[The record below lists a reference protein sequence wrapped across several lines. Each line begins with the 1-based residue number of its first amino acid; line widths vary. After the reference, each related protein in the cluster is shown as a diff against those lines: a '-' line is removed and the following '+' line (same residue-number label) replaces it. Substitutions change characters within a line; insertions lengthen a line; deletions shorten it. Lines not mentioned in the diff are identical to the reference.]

1 MGSGQA
7 LQQVAFFALLILGL
21 YVLAIRPQRARAR
34 ALAEV
39 RAGLAVG
46 TRVITTAGIHATV
59 TAVEGDDVL
68 LEIAPGVVVRFVS
81 VAVVRITDETDRT
94 DNPDRSDDPDRSDE
108 PTATGESAA

>member
-81 VAVVRITDETDRT
+81 VAVVRITDKQG
-94 DNPDRSDDPDRSDE
+94 RSDDPDRSDD
-108 PTATGESAA
+108 PAAPGQPAA

>member
-7 LQQVAFFALLILGL
+7 LQQVALFALLILGL

-81 VAVVRITDETDRT
+81 VAVVRITDETDR
-94 DNPDRSDDPDRSDE
+94 SDDPDRSDN
-108 PTATGESAA
+108 PDRLDGPAA